1 MRRTWVEKSI
11 LLPPF
16 IQGWLWW
23 AIAIAYAY
31 LNNFVFKGTFGLM
44 LHCTSHRVFFR
55 KKYGFLNHYLP
66 WVVAPFF
73 GHSPETYFTHH
84 IGMHHAENNLEAD
97 ESSTMPFQR
106 DSIKDFA
113 IYFGN
118 FLLRGVYDLARYF
131 FYKKRKRLMFRS
143 IRGELLFIL
152 FCIAMSF
159 VSFKATLWVF
169 IIPLFIYRLVAMM
182 GKIASQATL
191 KQDYLQKRNH
201 QRNSGWLLAG
211 GGVVFRDS

>member
-131 FYKKRKRLMFRS
+131 FYKKKKKTDVPVHSWRAAFYFVLHRH
-143 IRGELLFIL
+143 ELCQFQGNTLGFYHSLIHL
-152 FCIAMSF
+152 PPGGNDGQNC
-159 VSFKATLWVF
+159 VSGYFKTGL
-169 IIPLFIYRLVAMM
+169 PSKKKSSKKLRLV
-182 GKIASQATL
+182 IS
-191 KQDYLQKRNH
+191 R
-201 QRNSGWLLAG
+201 RRRRFS
-211 GGVVFRDS
+211 R

>member
-1 MRRTWVEKSI
+1 
-11 LLPPF
+11 
-16 IQGWLWW
+16 
-23 AIAIAYAY
+23 
-31 LNNFVFKGTFGLM
+31 
-44 LHCTSHRVFFR
+44 
-55 KKYGFLNHYLP
+55 
-66 WVVAPFF
+66 
-73 GHSPETYFTHH
+73 
-84 IGMHHAENNLEAD
+84 
-97 ESSTMPFQR
+97 MPFQR

-152 FCIAMSF
+152 FCIAMTF

-182 GKIASQATL
+182 DKIASQDTL

-201 QRNSGWLLAG
+201 QRNYGWLLAG
-211 GGVVFRDS
+211 GGVVFEIARHYCTDQEMLLFKESKLL